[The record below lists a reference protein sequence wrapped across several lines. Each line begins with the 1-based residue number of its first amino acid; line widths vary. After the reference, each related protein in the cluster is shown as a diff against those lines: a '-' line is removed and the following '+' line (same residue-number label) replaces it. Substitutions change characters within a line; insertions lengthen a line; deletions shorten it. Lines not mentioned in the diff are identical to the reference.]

1 MENMNKKILLTLAIL
16 IAALAIISVAC
27 ASEPVAVNGNSIKVN
42 GLEFNIP
49 EGFAYDENDTQAML
63 RSYNNEFDPNTVVAL
78 TNSSHDNIY
87 IFVLNNE
94 ENKSLSDFANNY
106 TIEKTI
112 AGKNGVML
120 DNNFGEIQFIYL
132 DGNKIVLI
140 DADNENLISS
150 VIK

>member
-1 MENMNKKILLTLAIL
+1 MNKKILLTLAIL

-106 TIEKTI
+106 TIEKRM
-112 AGKNGVML
+112 GL
-120 DNNFGEIQFIYL
+120 C
-132 DGNKIVLI
+132 
-140 DADNENLISS
+140 
-150 VIK
+150 

>member
-1 MENMNKKILLTLAIL
+1 MNKKILLTLAIL